1 MQFLEMIDALE
12 DMAEDARRVP
22 GTGRIMIDRDELA
35 RLIDR
40 MRATAPAELRE
51 ADEIRARG
59 DSIVNEAYVFA
70 KKMKAKT
77 EEDHRQAV
85 QQSAIVGEAEQMAEQ
100 IRQEAEREAERMK
113 QRIETDAA
121 RLIKDS
127 DVYAAQSLERLSS
140 HLAQVTEKIEG
151 LHGEAME
158 LRGAIE
164 NGLRLLGAR
173 WSAANG
179 GNGARTGG
187 RARAQTNGAAN
198 GHANGSGNGAAPD
211 GEGSLNQD
219 ELVTL
224 ASGRGGATA

>member
-22 GTGRIMIDRDELA
+22 GTGRVMLDRDELA

-40 MRATAPAELRE
+40 MRATAPAEFRE
-51 ADEIRARG
+51 AEEIRERG
-59 DSIVNEAYVFA
+59 ESIVNEAYVFA

-77 EEDHRQAV
+77 EQDHRQAI
-85 QQSAIVGEAEQMAEQ
+85 QQSAIVEEAEEMAVQ
-100 IRQEAEREAERMK
+100 IREDAEREAERMK
-113 QRIETDAA
+113 QRIESDAA

-127 DVYAAQSLERLSS
+127 DVYAAQSLERL
-140 HLAQVTEKIEG
+140 LNNLDQVTQNIQE

-164 NGLRLLGAR
+164 NGLRYLGAR
-173 WSAANG
+173 NAAANG
-179 GNGARTGG
+179 NGSRKRRARTNGHENGNGNGADT
-187 RARAQTNGAAN
+187 A
-198 GHANGSGNGAAPD
+198 
-211 GEGSLNQD
+211 EKSLNED

-224 ASGRGGATA
+224 ASAG

>member
-22 GTGRIMIDRDELA
+22 GTGRVMLDREELA

-40 MRATAPAELRE
+40 MRATAPAEFRE
-51 ADEIRARG
+51 AEEIRERG
-59 DSIVNEAYVFA
+59 ESIVNEAYVFA

-77 EEDHRQAV
+77 EQDHRQAI
-85 QQSAIVGEAEQMAEQ
+85 QQSAIVEEAEEAAEQ
-100 IRQEAEREAERMK
+100 IRAEAEREAEKMK
-113 QRIETDAA
+113 QRIESDAA

-127 DVYAAQSLERLSS
+127 DVYAAQSLERL
-140 HLAQVTEKIEG
+140 LNNLDQVTQNIQE

-164 NGLRLLGAR
+164 NGLRYLGAR
-173 WSAANG
+173 TAASNG
-179 GNGARTGG
+179 NGSRKRRARTNGHENGNGNGADT
-187 RARAQTNGAAN
+187 A
-198 GHANGSGNGAAPD
+198 
-211 GEGSLNQD
+211 EKSLNED

-224 ASGRGGATA
+224 ASAG